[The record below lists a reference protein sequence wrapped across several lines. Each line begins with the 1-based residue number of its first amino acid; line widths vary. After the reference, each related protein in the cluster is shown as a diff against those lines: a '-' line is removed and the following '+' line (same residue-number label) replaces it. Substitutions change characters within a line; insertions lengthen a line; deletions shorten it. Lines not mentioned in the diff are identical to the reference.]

1 MVRDFALATALVAA
15 AASPAA
21 FAAPD
26 PVAHAGVPRVQIQQQ
41 RAAVVSSVD
50 FDAVRGDY
58 ELVDGAAFRLSG
70 ARHRPVAALRDG
82 APTPMVA
89 LSATRFAAVDGS
101 LQIEFLAAPNG
112 NVYGVSV
119 AERQPRP

>member
-26 PVAHAGVPRVQIQQQ
+26 PVANAGVPRVQIHQQ
-41 RAAVVSSVD
+41 RVVVVSSAE

-58 ELVDGAAFRLSG
+58 QLEDGAAFRLSG
-70 ARHRPVAALRDG
+70 ARQRPVAALRDG
-82 APTPMVA
+82 TPMPMVA
-89 LSATRFAAVDGS
+89 LSATRFAALDGS
-101 LQIEFLAAPNG
+101 VQVEFLAAPNG
-112 NVYGVSV
+112 SVYGVSV
-119 AERQPRP
+119 AERQHRP